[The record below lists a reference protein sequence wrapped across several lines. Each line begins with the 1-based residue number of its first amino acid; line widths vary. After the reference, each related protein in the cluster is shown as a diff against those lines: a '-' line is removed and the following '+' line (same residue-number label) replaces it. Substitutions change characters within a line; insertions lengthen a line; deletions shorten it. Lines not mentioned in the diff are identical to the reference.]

1 MSWKHFLV
9 RSLNQATIS
18 FCIFGFQTKN
28 YKVPLTRL
36 GTDYGGWWIPSS
48 ILSDHSARRM
58 LVSAGLGHDVTF
70 DQHALNAG
78 FEVIGIDPIPEC
90 IAYAHE
96 NLKSLEGVKLLAKGL
111 WIESGTKSFYSPNV
125 VGHDSFSITNSHQ
138 TPAEMALTFDVI
150 GIHDLFQENSIL
162 CDLNS
167 YVYFKM
173 DIEGAELAI
182 LGEIA
187 NGNFP
192 INFLAAEIDAL
203 SLISFLNFRERFCK
217 IVECRR
223 VLKNLRIAGYD
234 FIYNENYNFFWVK
247 R

>member
-1 MSWKHFLV
+1 MSWRHFLV
-9 RSLNQATIS
+9 KNLNQGTIS
-18 FCIFGFQTKN
+18 LCIFGFRAKN

-48 ILSDHSARRM
+48 ILSDHSAKRV
-58 LVSAGLGHDVTF
+58 LVSAGLGHDVSF
-70 DQHALNAG
+70 DQLALKAG

-96 NLKSLEGVKLLAKGL
+96 NLKSFRGVKLLAKGL
-111 WIESGTKSFYSPNV
+111 WVESGTKSFYSPNV
-125 VGHDSFSITNSHQ
+125 VGHDSFSITNSHH
-138 TPAEMALTFDVI
+138 TAVEMALTFDVV
-150 GIHDLFQENSIL
+150 GIHDLFQENTTL
-162 CDLNS
+162 CDVNS
-167 YVYFKM
+167 YIYLKM

-187 NGNFP
+187 NGDFP

-203 SLISFLNFRERFCK
+203 SLISFLNIRERFST
-217 IVECRR
+217 IIECRR
-223 VLKNLRIAGYD
+223 VLKKLGIAGYD